1 MVDERLF
8 SIEDTEIKVPDHKF
22 IHRVNNGFYVC
33 DWNVF
38 TIFIAKWEYFYDG
51 RKFYIGR
58 NLFDKTLSMLESTT
72 MHYAVLTAEG
82 KFKKP
87 QEIIEKLKFKLRFEK
102 YGRNIHE
109 VIRDCSYRNIESNLC
124 IESLL
129 II

>member
-1 MVDERLF
+1 MVDERLLP
-8 SIEDTEIKVPDHKF
+8 IKDMKIRVPNYKF
-22 IHRVNNGFYVC
+22 VSNGFYVC
-33 DWNVF
+33 DWSVI

-58 NLFDKTLSMLESTT
+58 NLSNKTLSMLEPTT

-82 KFKKP
+82 NFKKP
-87 QEIIEKLKFKLRFEK
+87 QKVIDKLKFKIKLERD
-102 YGRNIHE
+102 GRNIHE